1 MVLDMP
7 DIKEVAM
14 TTQPKSYLM
23 TIISALGVVAFVAAL
38 IIAWPALTYI
48 ISKLFS

>member
-1 MVLDMP
+1 MLIVK

-23 TIISALGVVAFVAAL
+23 TIISALGVVAFSTAL
-38 IIAWPALTYI
+38 IIAWPALSHI
-48 ISKLFS
+48 ISKLFK

>member
-1 MVLDMP
+1 MLVIT

-23 TIISALGVVAFVAAL
+23 PLISALAAVAFVTAL
-38 IIAWPALTYI
+38 VIAWPALAHI
-48 ISKLFS
+48 AGKLFK